1 MSSQKTGCVYFLMS
15 SILTFSF
22 SFSFIIIIFFCLV
35 ADFITKW
42 IIVAIDLLVRFYTRN
57 LLLFSLRM
65 LLLRL
70 LLLSQI
76 LYPLTRLLYFI
87 VASYVSIGYHYVN
100 VFAIVFIPTTVI
112 PVVIDIIFV
121 HLSIG
126 FFFLCVLVA
135 AFISV
140 DTHATIIINYILMQW
155 FALYIFLFLFAG
167 NKYSR
172 VCNFVCSPCNC
183 FVISL
188 LSLFSDIYY
197 LFFSLIFYVYFFP
210 VLSLWS
216 NLFCT
221 IPSYLL
227 KVSCVNFDK
236 IV

>member
-22 SFSFIIIIFFCLV
+22 SFSFIIFFFFGLV

-126 FFFLCVLVA
+126 FFLVCVSRCFHFCRYTCNYYQKLYLNAMVRFIYFLVSLRWK
-135 AFISV
+135 
-140 DTHATIIINYILMQW
+140 Q
-155 FALYIFLFLFAG
+155 IF
-167 NKYSR
+167 
-172 VCNFVCSPCNC
+172 PC
-183 FVISL
+183 L
-188 LSLFSDIYY
+188 
-197 LFFSLIFYVYFFP
+197 
-210 VLSLWS
+210 
-216 NLFCT
+216 
-221 IPSYLL
+221 
-227 KVSCVNFDK
+227 
-236 IV
+236 